1 MGGLRLEGRV
11 EVHLGGGFVCW
22 WWWWWGSGFVGRGC
36 GGIFGGRVGL
46 VGFGFVFGVDGLSG
60 VGDISNIT
68 VVVIGGVGYSLD
80 TAIGKVYGVGATDS
94 LA

>member
-1 MGGLRLEGRV
+1 MGFGGR
-11 EVHLGGGFVCW
+11 FVC
-22 WWWWWGSGFVGRGC
+22 WWWGSGFVGRGC

-60 VGDISNIT
+60 VGDISDIT
-68 VVVIGGVGYSLD
+68 IVVIGGVGYSLD